1 MNKTQKTVVG
11 TAGLAV
17 LAETFIGGI
26 GVTMLGGAVGIP
38 AAGIVAA
45 AGLATLFF
53 TEDEKADD
61 TSDTPKPN
69 SGLTSYT
76 LVLNGIT
83 HKFSVNK
90 DRGWGQTC
98 LKTVSS
104 PNWTN
109 YRYFSSLDEL
119 RDVYKSLLQ
128 KGYKPA

>member
-98 LKTVSS
+98 LKTASS

>member
-61 TSDTPKPN
+61 TSDTPNPN
-69 SGLTSYT
+69 NGLTSHT

-119 RDVYKSLLQ
+119 RDFYKSLLQ
-128 KGYKPA
+128 KGFKPA